1 MYNTESFSPVCF
13 HGGGSLQL
21 RGQEVTYETVC
32 EDNVFYDE
40 TGKPLATIFSYSYF
54 RTNIEN
60 RAARPVLFCFNGGP
74 GASSMSVHAGCF
86 GAKRVK
92 YPDSPKAETALPP
105 YEVIDNPDCLLDVA
119 DLVLVDPISTGFG
132 LLLDEESDKRF
143 YGIDED
149 AEALLMFIRRWL
161 SRYGRWNS
169 PKYLVGESY
178 GCTRAATAAG
188 IGISGGPTRS
198 YGMTFDGV
206 ILLGN
211 TVTVARYFNRGAPV
225 EPAVEALPTMAA
237 IHWYHNHPTDQPLE
251 AFVKEAAEFASR
263 EYLPALF
270 QGEALTG
277 ADRAQIKQKLTA
289 YTGVSDTY
297 LEARDLRL
305 ERRSFCHEL
314 LRSTNEVVSMMD
326 GRFTRPAYQ
335 PLCRED
341 TPGFFTDAT
350 SERYQP
356 FFQGAL
362 LGDIADSLGIRDFDR
377 SFVSSSNFGTELVP
391 GSRWNFE
398 NANLISDE
406 RLSVAMQSNRRMRT
420 FFANGWYDLVTQ
432 TGIVWHT
439 MTHTRLPQNRTFM
452 KGYPSGHMIFIGE
465 ANVRMLSED
474 IRRFVTGYAPVQS
487 ITPAQLFA
495 S

>member
-13 HGGGSLQL
+13 HGGGCLSLHE
-21 RGQEVTYETVC
+21 QEVIYETVC

-54 RTNIEN
+54 RTNTEN

-119 DLVLVDPISTGFG
+119 DLVMVDPIGTGFG
-132 LLLDEESDKRF
+132 LLLDEESGKRF

-161 SRYGRWNS
+161 TRYGRWNS

-188 IGISGGPTRS
+188 IGLSGGPSRS
-198 YGMTFDGV
+198 HNIAFDGV

-211 TVTVARYFNRGAPV
+211 TVSVAKYFNRGAPV
-225 EPAVEALPTMAA
+225 ESAVEALPTMAA
-237 IHWYHNHPTDQPLE
+237 IHWYHNRPTDQPLE
-251 AFVKEAAEFASR
+251 AFVKEAADFSAR

-270 QGEALTG
+270 QGESLIGDARKQL
-277 ADRAQIKQKLTA
+277 KQKLIA
-289 YTGVSDTY
+289 YTGVSGEY

-305 ERRSFCHEL
+305 ERGSFCHEL
-314 LRSTNEVVSMMD
+314 LRRTNEVISMMD
-326 GRFTRPAYQ
+326 GRFTRPAYR
-335 PLCRED
+335 PLYREGS
-341 TPGFFTDAT
+341 PGFFSDAT

-356 FFQGAL
+356 FFQSAL
-362 LGDIADSLGIRDFDR
+362 LGEMAIGLGIQNFDR
-377 SFVSSSNFGTELVP
+377 SFVPSSDFGTELVP

-398 NANLISDE
+398 NLGLISGE
-406 RLSVAMQSNRRMRT
+406 RLSVAMQSNRQMRT

-439 MTHTRLPQNRTFM
+439 ITHTHLPQDRTFM

-465 ANVRMLSED
+465 DNVKQLSED
-474 IRRFVTGYAPVQS
+474 IRRFISGQS
-487 ITPAQLFA
+487 PTN
-495 S
+495 